1 MSSLF
6 GKKKMSNV
14 LRNSQDMVENQAIEQ
29 LIEEHKEVDDKQ
41 ILV

>member
-29 LIEEHKEVDDKQ
+29 HIEEHKEVDDKQ